1 MAELFKGCRFRTN
14 AASVFCLL
22 ILPAASFAQTA
33 ISAQAGLIHYAEGQ
47 VFIDTARP
55 SPTKGAGLHHLEEG
69 ERLRTESGR
78 AEMNLGPDGFV
89 HVGENSAAEIVSAK
103 LEDIKLRWIFGSGIV
118 HVVKKPQ
125 EHTISLLLAKSSV
138 QFRKKGLYRIDAQ
151 DGEAPVLKVHRGKAV
166 VSIGGSGYE
175 VTPKRSLALD
185 GAAGER
191 SAFKF
196 NRSDKDSLDR
206 WSRQRARQ
214 RALELAEAK
223 RLKRE
228 QQNAKN
234 AASQDALMRKLPN
247 INRKVR

>member
-1 MAELFKGCRFRTN
+1 MAELFKNCWFRTN

-47 VFIDTARP
+47 VFIDTERP

-78 AEMNLGPDGFV
+78 AEMNLGPSSFV
-89 HVGENSAAEIVSAK
+89 HVGEDSAVEIVSAK
-103 LEDIKLRWIFGSGIV
+103 LGAVKLRWISGSGIV
-118 HVVKKPQ
+118 HVLKKPQ
-125 EHTISLLLAKSSV
+125 ENTISLLLAKSSV

-151 DGEAPVLKVHRGKAV
+151 DGRSPVLKVFRGRAG
-166 VSIGGSGYE
+166 VSIDGSGYE
-175 VTPKRSLALD
+175 VTSKRSLALD
-185 GAAGER
+185 GVAGGH
-191 SAFKF
+191 SGVKF
-196 NRSDKDSLDR
+196 DRSDKDSLDR

-214 RALELAEAK
+214 RALELAAAE
-223 RLKRE
+223 RSKRE
-228 QQNAKN
+228 QQSAKN

-247 INRKVR
+247 VNRY